1 MKNIRPIQTESSLW
15 KSNPSVENT
24 RDVPVLSEK
33 ARALFVGIEQSKQFT
48 AEAVHAAFSKITIK
62 K

>member
-1 MKNIRPIQTESSLW
+1 MKNIQAVPTESSLW
-15 KSNPSVENT
+15 KSSGSVENT

-33 ARALFVGIEQSKQFT
+33 ARALFSGIEQSKPFT
-48 AEAVHAAFSKITIK
+48 TEAVHAAFSKITIK